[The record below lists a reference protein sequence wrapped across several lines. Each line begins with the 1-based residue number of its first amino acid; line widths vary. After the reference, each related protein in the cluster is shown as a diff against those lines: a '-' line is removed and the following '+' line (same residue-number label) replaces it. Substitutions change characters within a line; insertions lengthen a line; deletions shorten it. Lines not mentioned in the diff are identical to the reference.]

1 MRSVELAK
9 VAAAAET
16 LRLRRIAS
24 RQGMRA
30 AYGAGAAVFAIGALV
45 LIHVV
50 IFQVLTPWLVAPIWA
65 SVILLAIDLIAAGVL
80 YTMARS
86 NAPDAIETEALE
98 VRRQAVAELRKA
110 TTFMALAGETVSL
123 ALRFSRVGSRA
134 SLMAELASRVLR
146 RG

>member
-1 MRSVELAK
+1 MD
-9 VAAAAET
+9 AAPVTSPSSGGSQRE
-16 LRLRRIAS
+16 
-24 RQGMRA
+24 Q
-30 AYGAGAAVFAIGALV
+30 
-45 LIHVV
+45 V
-50 IFQVLTPWLVAPIWA
+50 IP
-65 SVILLAIDLIAAGVL
+65 VI
-80 YTMARS
+80 
-86 NAPDAIETEALE
+86 EEALE